1 MNPNAVKTLQHYLRQ
16 SEDWDET
23 SAALVFSEHNRL
35 YLTGFP
41 ATDGAMLVTGEEAAL
56 FMDFRYAEAARR
68 VVTVCPVVDFAV
80 IDDAVIS
87 WMQERGI
94 QKLHTETDSLTLD
107 EFAHYNQIMHRI
119 GGEAVPDKLLDDCL
133 RECRIIKSEEEIAS
147 MEKAQRITE
156 EAFDYACTLIRPGMT
171 ERELAIDIEFFMRR
185 RGAEKVSFDLI
196 VVSGANGSLCH
207 GVPSDKPIEAGDFV
221 TMDTGCVVD
230 GYMSDMTRT
239 VAVGHVSEEQRRVY
253 ETVLAA
259 QKAAIAAVK
268 DGVACSLVDK
278 AARDI
283 IEKDYPGT
291 FGHSTGH
298 GVGVQIHEYP
308 RFSKTDGTIAR
319 AGMVITVE
327 PGIYLAGKY
336 GVRIEDMV
344 LVTKDGCRD
353 LTRSPKELMIL

>member
-1 MNPNAVKTLQHYLRQ
+1 MNVQAVAQLQKYLRQ
-16 SEDWDET
+16 SEEWDNE

-41 ATDGAMLVTGEEAAL
+41 ATDGAMLVTADDAAL

-68 VVTVCPVVDFAV
+68 VVTVCPVIEFSAISQAV
-80 IDDAVIS
+80 IP
-87 WMQERGI
+87 WLKEHGI
-94 QKLHTETDSLTLD
+94 KKLHTETESFTLE
-107 EFAHYNQIMHRI
+107 EFSHYNKIMQQVN
-119 GGEAVPDKLLDDCL
+119 GQALPDRLLDNCL
-133 RECRIIKSEEEIAS
+133 REIRMIKTPEEVAS
-147 MEKAQRITE
+147 IEKAQKITE
-156 EAFDYACTLIRPGMT
+156 EAFDYACSLIRPGKT
-171 ERELAIDIEFFMRR
+171 EQEIAVEIEFFMRR
-185 RGAEKVSFDLI
+185 KGAEKVSFDLI

-207 GVPSDKPIEAGDFV
+207 GVPSGKVIEEGDFV

-259 QKAAIAAVK
+259 QKAAIAAVRP
-268 DGVACSLVDK
+268 GVRCCDVDK

-308 RFSKTDGTIAR
+308 RFSKSDATLAR
-319 AGMVITVE
+319 PGMIVTVE
-327 PGIYLAGKY
+327 PGIYLEGKF

-344 LVTKDGCRD
+344 LVTEDGCRD
-353 LTRSPKELMIL
+353 LTHSPKELIIL